1 MILDK
6 FILIL
11 DDFLPRVLEVAL
23 KSSVR
28 QVKVAACETLHS
40 LILYMIGRGS
50 QMPENSEAK
59 VIFFFQFPIRMENKC
74 FNIFFRS

>member
-59 VIFFFQFPIRMENKC
+59 VIFFC
-74 FNIFFRS
+74 SVSH